1 MDHRRSR
8 IPNRYFRFNGKTLV
22 KQLIISIFIILFVIL
37 AKLVDHAA
45 VKEGL
50 ETIHQQL
57 STNYEA
63 SDFLEI
69 GKNAVDQL
77 KEGTTTV
84 VATLANGGKLT
95 DFSPPSDVPGTFAV
109 SATTGDVGY
118 SMEFSKEEE
127 LQVYAISGGTVAEI
141 VSGTNQTNYIKITH
155 GNGIFSLYGGCT
167 NIYVDSLEKVR
178 KGQIIGSVSPGQN
191 PLLFE
196 LWVDGTL
203 VDPTD
208 YIEF

>member
-1 MDHRRSR
+1 MDHRRSK
-8 IPNRYFRFNGKTLV
+8 IPNRYFRMNGKTMV

-37 AKLVDHAA
+37 AKLIDHAT

-50 ETIHQQL
+50 ETIHQQI
-57 STNYEA
+57 SINYEI

-69 GKNAVDQL
+69 GKNTFDQL
-77 KEGTTTV
+77 KEGTTTI

-95 DFSPPSDVPGTFAV
+95 NFTPPSDVPGTFAV
-109 SATTGDVGY
+109 SATTGEAGY
-118 SMEFSKEEE
+118 SMEFSKGEE

-141 VSGTNQTNYIKITH
+141 VTVTDQTNYIKVTH

-167 NIYVDSLEKVR
+167 DIYVDPLEKVR
-178 KGQIIGSVSPGQN
+178 KGQIIGSVAPGQN

-196 LWVDGTL
+196 LWVDGAL